1 MSGTAGLVAALVAGS
16 AVGRLCTVV
25 VGRYVSSG
33 NRRRP
38 LPVTE
43 LAMGALWLLMVRRFG
58 AGWAVLPP
66 LVAATS
72 LVTLSA
78 VDLRAY
84 RLPDAIVLPATGAS
98 AVAIV
103 TASLALGRN
112 GAMVSAVAVAAG
124 YGAVMWLAHE
134 LQPRGLGFGDVKL
147 APLLGLH
154 IGWVGGAFHRGWA
167 DTVGLAAQALLLS
180 CLIGLA
186 TGIALAVLR
195 RRGHD
200 VLPDPIRGAAATG
213 GSRLAD
219 TSFPFGPPLSAGTLV
234 VVLYSGSLVG

>member
-1 MSGTAGLVAALVAGS
+1 
-16 AVGRLCTVV
+16 
-25 VGRYVSSG
+25 
-33 NRRRP
+33 
-38 LPVTE
+38 
-43 LAMGALWLLMVRRFG
+43 MGAVWLLMVRRFG
-58 AGWAVLPP
+58 AGWEVLPP

-78 VDLRAY
+78 VDLRVY
-84 RLPDAIVLPATGAS
+84 RLPDAIVLPATAAS
-98 AVAIV
+98 AVAV
-103 TASLALGRN
+103 VASSLALGRN
-112 GAMVSAVAVAAG
+112 GAIVSALAAASG

-186 TGIALAVLR
+186 TGVALAWLR
-195 RRGHD
+195 RKGHD
-200 VLPDPIRGAAATG
+200 ASPTRSGARAGTG
-213 GSRLAD
+213 RSRLAD
-219 TSFPFGPPLSAGTLV
+219 TSFPFGPALSAGTLV